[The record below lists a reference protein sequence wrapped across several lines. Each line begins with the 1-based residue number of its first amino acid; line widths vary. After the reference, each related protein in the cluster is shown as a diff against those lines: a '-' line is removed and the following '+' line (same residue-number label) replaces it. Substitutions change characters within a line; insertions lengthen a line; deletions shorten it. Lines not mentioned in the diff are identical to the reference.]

1 MDNLDTQGCPGD
13 FYLTMGKEKE
23 EEPAPEEL
31 PPTKASGAV
40 ERGVRIKRLAVKTK
54 SDYPLSSTSSS
65 TKEPSDNETLE
76 TCRKRVGQKRERP
89 TASTTSPPV
98 VVSTAQ
104 PPRISLRKK
113 AKIFAR

>member
-1 MDNLDTQGCPGD
+1 MDNLDAQGCPSD
-13 FYLTMGKEKE
+13 FYLTMGEEKE

-40 ERGVRIKRLAVKTK
+40 ERGVRIKRLAIKTK
-54 SDYPLSSTSSS
+54 SDYPPSSTGSS
-65 TKEPSDNETLE
+65 TEEPSDNETLE

-89 TASTTSPPV
+89 TVSTTSPPV